1 MWAGLGGAAAA
12 GGAAGAAG
20 ATLYPMTVLKVQE
33 AFYCS
38 SGQDG
43 HTDDTS
49 AS

>member
-1 MWAGLGGAAAA
+1 MWAGLGGAAA
-12 GGAAGAAG
+12 AAGAAG

-33 AFYCS
+33 ALYCS